1 MKRTKKI
8 LIVILSVALVLSLFP
23 LTELFAKGGRGSFGG
38 SRSFSSRSFSGSK
51 SFGGSRSTSPRFST
65 TPRSTPQ
72 ATPRSSF
79 GRSATSTFNR
89 TDIQRKY
96 GIPRKQITSQQM
108 SGLPRNTIVNH
119 YGDYASGLMMGYLMG
134 HSSWLWYMPFH
145 PAFYYSQPVR
155 VVNPDG
161 TISYYPPTF
170 DWGKFFMTWIIIG
183 AIVFVIY
190 SYFKNKRRRTSSVS
204 DLSKSSFG

>member
-8 LIVILSVALVLSLFP
+8 LIVVLSFALVLSLFP
-23 LTELFAKGGRGSFGG
+23 LGELFAKGGRGSFGG
-38 SRSFSSRSFSGSK
+38 SRSFSSRGFGGSK

-65 TPRSTPQ
+65 TPRSTPT
-72 ATPRSSF
+72 APRSSF
-79 GRSATSTFNR
+79 GRTATSTFNR
-89 TDIQRKY
+89 ADIQRKY
-96 GIPRKQITSQQM
+96 GVPRRQITSKQM
-108 SGLPRNTIVNH
+108 YGFPRNTIVNH

-134 HSSWLWYMPFH
+134 HTSWLWYMPFH

-183 AIVFVIY
+183 AIAFIIY
-190 SYFKNKRRRTSSVS
+190 NYFKNRRRRASSVS

>member
-8 LIVILSVALVLSLFP
+8 IIVILSFALVFSLFP
-23 LTELFAKGGRGSFGG
+23 FAELFAKGGRGSFGG
-38 SRSFSSRSFSGSK
+38 SRSFSGRSFGGSK

-65 TPRSTPQ
+65 TPRGIPQ

-79 GRSATSTFNR
+79 SRSATSTFNR
-89 TDIQRKY
+89 ADIQRKY
-96 GIPRKQITSQQM
+96 GVPRRQITSQQM
-108 SGLPRNTIVNH
+108 AGLPKNTIVNH

-134 HSSWLWYMPFH
+134 HTSWLWYLPFH

-183 AIVFVIY
+183 AIAFIIY
-190 SYFKNKRRRTSSVS
+190 NYFKNKRRRISNAS

>member
-1 MKRTKKI
+1 MKTVKKI
-8 LIVILSVALVLSLFP
+8 FVVILSFALVFSLLP
-23 LTELFAKGGRGSFGG
+23 LDELFAKGGRGSFGG
-38 SRSFSSRSFSGSK
+38 SRSFGSRSFGGSK

-65 TPRSTPQ
+65 TPRST
-72 ATPRSSF
+72 APRSSF
-79 GRSATSTFNR
+79 GRTATSTFNR
-89 TDIQRKY
+89 ADIQRKY
-96 GIPRKQITSQQM
+96 GIPRQRITSQQM
-108 SGLPRNTIVNH
+108 SGLPRNAIVNH

-134 HSSWLWYMPFH
+134 HTSWLWYMPFH

-183 AIVFVIY
+183 AIAYIIY
-190 SYFKNKRRRTSSVS
+190 TYFKNKKRRAIKVG
-204 DLSKSSFG
+204 DFSKSSFG